1 MSQYPLRLPDSLM
14 KAVRKTAKEDNASMN
29 QFFVSAIAEKMSAI
43 ETENLLKER
52 AKRADLKKY
61 FQVLDE
67 VPDAPP
73 IHGDDRID

>member
-14 KAVRKTAKEDNASMN
+14 EAVRKTAKKDNASMN

-43 ETENLLKER
+43 ETEHLLKER
-52 AKRADLKKY
+52 ARRADLKNF
-61 FQVLDE
+61 FQALDE